1 MDSNFT
7 DAIPLSLGAATA
19 WPLWDDDGVEGAYR
33 LALDDRQQPV
43 VVAVRRPVLL
53 GFVPD
58 RPNGR
63 AMLVLGGGGYT
74 ALMIG
79 REGVAVARWLTA
91 LGYHA
96 FVLAHRFP
104 DADHGIAAPLDD
116 ARQAM
121 RMVRAGGFAPQGL
134 GVVGLSS
141 GGHLAACL
149 AADYPADW
157 APPAAG
163 LDPAISPR
171 PDVLVVGYA
180 PISTNAAGRTIVV
193 DKPPLA
199 PPQKQAMYDR
209 LQPDAQL
216 ARDPPPSF
224 LVYAGNDPVVPVEN
238 ARRLH
243 QALIAAGGRAE
254 LHVFADAPHGFALD
268 TAEGPVALWPRLCE
282 AWLRQV
288 GFL

>member
-1 MDSNFT
+1 MLTATSVRTLDGAPLVG
-7 DAIPLSLGAATA
+7 DAVTFDATIADPTLAVVTAVTQPLL
-19 WPLWDDDGVEGAYR
+19 
-33 LALDDRQQPV
+33 LDFAPE
-43 VVAVRRPVLL
+43 
-53 GFVPD
+53 

-63 AMLVLGGGGYT
+63 AMLVLGGGGYVQ
-74 ALMIG
+74 LMAG
-79 REGVAVARWLTA
+79 REGVQVARWLTM

-96 FVLAHRFP
+96 HVLIHRFP
-104 DADHGIAAPLDD
+104 DAAHGPGASLAD
-116 ARQAM
+116 AVAAM
-121 RMVRAGGFAPQGL
+121 RLLRRDHAEV

-149 AADYPADW
+149 AAELPAEW
-157 APPAAG
+157 QLAA
-163 LDPAISPR
+163 DPAVR
-171 PDVLVVGYA
+171 PDVLVIGYA
-180 PISTNAAGRTIVV
+180 PISTNAAGRTIVP

-199 PPQKQAMYDR
+199 PVEKQAMYDR

-216 ARDPPPSF
+216 LAGPPPAF
-224 LVYAGNDPVVPVEN
+224 IVYSGNDPVVPVEN

-243 QALIAAGGRAE
+243 AAWQAQDGAAE

-268 TAEGPVALWPRLCE
+268 TPGLPVSLWPDLCA